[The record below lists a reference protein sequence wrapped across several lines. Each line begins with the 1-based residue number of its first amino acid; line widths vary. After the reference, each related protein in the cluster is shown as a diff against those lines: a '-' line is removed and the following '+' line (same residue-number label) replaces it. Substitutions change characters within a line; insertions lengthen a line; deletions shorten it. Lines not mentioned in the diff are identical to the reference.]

1 MSDQQIIDTYAARK
15 MTIREMAKASGRSYE
30 DVRRVLTNAG
40 YHFSKKI
47 QQCRLTSVLGKDG
60 DRADVFPITLVNT
73 CPYIGTGILL
83 PL

>member
-1 MSDQQIIDTYAARK
+1 MTNQQIIDTYAARK

-47 QQCRLTSVLGKDG
+47 QQCRLTSVQGKDG
-60 DRADVFPITLVNT
+60 DRAGAFPITLVNS
-73 CPYIGTGILL
+73 CPYM
-83 PL
+83 